1 MPSPFSCS
9 LLIRECLWKKTQ
21 IEERKS
27 WERVDARGKNTNI
40 FKAKERK
47 QYENDTENLFLVI
60 MCLIEAFKMGLLT
73 IAESFDSTKRS
84 NSTFKWLAK
93 FLKDELMLDMS
104 MKRDLQGFSKLGQHR
119 KKCSLSSTSK
129 MQLNKGFKV
138 SRKPCLNL
146 HSFKWLEWRHNL
158 VKYLTPSGSLT
169 LNIDLLLGLIK
180 ERSLLLKTTILRVLY
195 SYPYFRL
202 KGLSL
207 NQSLYRK
214 LLITSNPKL

>member
-1 MPSPFSCS
+1 M
-9 LLIRECLWKKTQ
+9 
-21 IEERKS
+21 
-27 WERVDARGKNTNI
+27 NI

-73 IAESFDSTKRS
+73 IAESFESTKRS

-104 MKRDLQGFSKLGQHR
+104 MKRDLQAFSKLGQHR

-129 MQLNKGFKV
+129 LQLNKGFKV

-180 ERSLLLKTTILRVLY
+180 ERSLLLKTTIDSEFCISGASCDHSDREFGKKEYLKQSVLQLKKVCFLRV
-195 SYPYFRL
+195 S
-202 KGLSL
+202 
-207 NQSLYRK
+207 
-214 LLITSNPKL
+214 